1 MLDWHELQTT
11 WTGTALKRKEDPRL
25 LTGRGRFLDDVKLAG
40 MLHAAFVR
48 SPHAHARLVSVDA
61 SAARALDGVY
71 GVLTGAE
78 AHARS
83 GSLRPLIPIPSE
95 PPNYCLAS
103 DKVRYVGEPV
113 AIVAAVDRATAEDAA
128 ALVEVEYE
136 ELPAVIDVE
145 QAVEPDAP
153 LVFEEAGS
161 NVLWHDVF
169 TYGDVDGAF
178 AQADVV

>member
-1 MLDWHELQTT
+1 MAIELDWHSLQTQ

-25 LTGRGRFLDDVKLAG
+25 LTGQGRFLDDIKLAG

-48 SPHAHARLVSVDA
+48 SPHAHARILSVDPA
-61 SAARALDGVY
+61 EARALDGVH

-103 DKVRYVGEPV
+103 D
-113 AIVAAVDRATAEDAA
+113 
-128 ALVEVEYE
+128 
-136 ELPAVIDVE
+136 
-145 QAVEPDAP
+145 
-153 LVFEEAGS
+153 
-161 NVLWHDVF
+161 
-169 TYGDVDGAF
+169 
-178 AQADVV
+178 